1 MDWNKIVSEIKE
13 SGMTQASIAEA
24 IGVSVGTL
32 SELCSGKV
40 SEPKWSK
47 GDALLSLHATVA
59 EAARKQAA

>member
-1 MDWNKIVSEIKE
+1 MDWNQIVCEIKE
-13 SGMTQASIAEA
+13 HGLTQAQIADA

-47 GDALLSLHATVA
+47 GDALISLHTEFCAKQK
-59 EAARKQAA
+59 AA